1 MVVKAKQ
8 NSFYNSVFIFH
19 FHSLNSIRRR
29 IIQASPH
36 RAVSNANRKLNNGSC
51 LSYKDDD
58 ITDADGPRQRDHAQ
72 KRPLSERSES
82 EASSLHELQQ
92 EKVSVQKEKL

>member
-19 FHSLNSIRRR
+19 FHSLNSIHRR

-36 RAVSNANRKLNNGSC
+36 RAVSNANRKLDNGSC
-51 LSYKDDD
+51 ISDKDDD

-72 KRPLSERSES
+72 K
-82 EASSLHELQQ
+82 
-92 EKVSVQKEKL
+92 